1 VSWFDGIEKNTF
13 LEIKLDDDQRIR
25 VYFIDNSKGI
35 VTCKLESGKIK
46 KFKEDKI
53 IDLEELENVIL
64 EQKKETKNI
73 IEKNVEKISVKTSF
87 LHKIDNFILNRIIFK
102 DNEEFNEI
110 KKNDKELHSTL
121 ITILNSFNNA
131 KKIHELD
138 FRFNRTQRLLEQLN
152 NLLNKHKNKKIDL
165 FLAYMLQELD
175 IPYIHFFKSLPS
187 TFYCLKYDI
196 FYFNKS
202 NNQYAFIIAEKLFEL
217 YLLNEESLN
226 EFIYIVQKIPNFGSL
241 QAIKNQINRFYNKFS
256 SVEQELIEESLKY
269 IALKCDIQLNINQT
283 IKEQI
288 IFLETMINPSPE
300 YNKLNTINCDDS
312 YKSDN
317 DIKKN
322 SEKLPISNYNI
333 IKKRPEESKINKPK
347 QILILKNNSNYI
359 KDTSSYGSYG
369 SYAKAKTAKDKK
381 DYEMAIKYFKIA
393 LEHNEKIESTI
404 KDLSVTYYENGE
416 VEKSRELLAEYEN
429 KLSRN
434 LTTYNFLEN
443 HYFAIGE
450 YRKALPYIDILLK
463 EANPNRK
470 ILLYGKKASCY
481 IKLNDKNQA
490 KILLSNI
497 LKIQP
502 DNSYAKR
509 LLEEIEINSLN
520 IQIDIASFGG
530 GLSQFIENTL
540 KNYDEYSG
548 VPPKVVESQDF
559 QQGTLKEVR
568 RIIKEAGRARP
579 KERASYLLTEA
590 KLMERLEPNKEIRS
604 TLAKYCNAMSQNHI
618 FENSPKEVIRFYYLE
633 AFSLEEKLDSVL
645 PQVSFYLLTYIK
657 NHTELLNMNHPS
669 IDETLDM
676 LFNSDIKVF
685 WDSIIDMFIS
695 NDTIAKHLIKKFY
708 DNKLF
713 LNKTLVFIK
722 LQNNI
727 SFDEF
732 TKKIDTIRQDKQRD
746 YNDWLI
752 RIKSLV
758 KLNSID
764 EISSQLEKTLE
775 ELTSKWLFQL
785 DKQRL
790 NTIKEI
796 RQMFDDYL
804 KQKTFDDRE
813 RLKNYLFNKINDL
826 VDEIEKRPTKFSYE
840 GYKPLVENIEKLI
853 RTHFDNVL
861 KASTPEVTLTLLEE
875 LSVVH
880 EDNSV
885 SLQISITNSAKSS
898 PISNIKIE
906 IREGNGVKYID
917 GETELNES
925 IRGGSDRILKFNINV
940 SKEVADNL
948 ATDIEIHLSY
958 NSRESSEPSLKTFR
972 LPLRLYTSDDFQ
984 KIENVYAPIADG
996 GPVQDKNMFFGRD
1009 EYINNIINSL
1019 ITNNSKSIIIYGQK
1033 RSGKSSVLYHL
1044 KDKLKDEEKAF
1055 CIDFSMGDIIDNLSL
1070 TTFYYKILS
1079 QIEEELEVLDFE
1091 DKETPKFN
1099 KPSIETLEKY
1109 STTIFNE
1116 TLKEFKKSL
1125 LQTESWRDKKLII
1138 LIDEFTYIY
1147 TSISKKELSS
1157 NFMKTWKAFI
1167 EKNIFSAVLVGQDV
1181 TLKFKS
1187 QYPNEF
1193 GVTEDK
1199 RLTYLSQDDTKEL
1212 IEKPI
1217 WNKERDSSRYIGNAI
1232 SKIVDYTACSPYYLQ
1247 MFCARI
1253 VDYMNRKKA
1262 ISVTEADIE
1271 EIAKTFIEGDTSLT
1285 EDKFDN
1291 LLTGGDADLETFDI
1305 KIVKEVLK
1313 QIAKE
1318 SNTGSCLRDNIQI
1331 KNVDI
1336 AQIDNIIDDL
1346 KRREVISQKDKYLN
1360 IKVGLFAK
1368 WLLKH

>member
-1 VSWFDGIEKNTF
+1 
-13 LEIKLDDDQRIR
+13 
-25 VYFIDNSKGI
+25 
-35 VTCKLESGKIK
+35 
-46 KFKEDKI
+46 
-53 IDLEELENVIL
+53 
-64 EQKKETKNI
+64 
-73 IEKNVEKISVKTSF
+73 
-87 LHKIDNFILNRIIFK
+87 
-102 DNEEFNEI
+102 
-110 KKNDKELHSTL
+110 
-121 ITILNSFNNA
+121 
-131 KKIHELD
+131 
-138 FRFNRTQRLLEQLN
+138 
-152 NLLNKHKNKKIDL
+152 
-165 FLAYMLQELD
+165 
-175 IPYIHFFKSLPS
+175 
-187 TFYCLKYDI
+187 
-196 FYFNKS
+196 
-202 NNQYAFIIAEKLFEL
+202 
-217 YLLNEESLN
+217 
-226 EFIYIVQKIPNFGSL
+226 
-241 QAIKNQINRFYNKFS
+241 
-256 SVEQELIEESLKY
+256 
-269 IALKCDIQLNINQT
+269 
-283 IKEQI
+283 
-288 IFLETMINPSPE
+288 
-300 YNKLNTINCDDS
+300 
-312 YKSDN
+312 
-317 DIKKN
+317 
-322 SEKLPISNYNI
+322 
-333 IKKRPEESKINKPK
+333 
-347 QILILKNNSNYI
+347 
-359 KDTSSYGSYG
+359 
-369 SYAKAKTAKDKK
+369 
-381 DYEMAIKYFKIA
+381 
-393 LEHNEKIESTI
+393 
-404 KDLSVTYYENGE
+404 
-416 VEKSRELLAEYEN
+416 
-429 KLSRN
+429 
-434 LTTYNFLEN
+434 
-443 HYFAIGE
+443 
-450 YRKALPYIDILLK
+450 
-463 EANPNRK
+463 
-470 ILLYGKKASCY
+470 
-481 IKLNDKNQA
+481 
-490 KILLSNI
+490 
-497 LKIQP
+497 
-502 DNSYAKR
+502 
-509 LLEEIEINSLN
+509 
-520 IQIDIASFGG
+520 
-530 GLSQFIENTL
+530 
-540 KNYDEYSG
+540 
-548 VPPKVVESQDF
+548 
-559 QQGTLKEVR
+559 
-568 RIIKEAGRARP
+568 
-579 KERASYLLTEA
+579 
-590 KLMERLEPNKEIRS
+590 
-604 TLAKYCNAMSQNHI
+604 
-618 FENSPKEVIRFYYLE
+618 
-633 AFSLEEKLDSVL
+633 LEEKLDSVL

-1079 QIEEELEVLDFE
+1079 QIEEELEILDFE

-1099 KPSIETLEKY
+1099 KPPIETLEKY
-1109 STTIFNE
+1109 PTTIFDE
-1116 TLKEFKKSL
+1116 TLKEFKKFL

-1318 SNTGSCLRDNIQI
+1318 SDTGSCLRDNIQI
-1331 KNVDI
+1331 KNVDT